1 MTERRMGDPM
11 VTALQLHTL
20 QDISEGAV
28 VRASPAVDAKQEEWE
43 RKGSERGSPS
53 SRIAYQPVQW
63 ALSNDL
69 ARLDESSTS
78 HDEDGKVRT
87 PLVITPAG
95 TTYLREHRDEALV
108 DAEAARREALFTLV
122 RNHQEE
128 MASLVQELRGTTGG
142 ASKPKDAGDRTWWGA
157 CRTIRDRYR
166 AEYDELTESLLRSST
181 RAYLGLKA
189 DDEIFTRAWAATE
202 GVSRRPEKAI
212 TLYRELRD
220 RRRRDTFDE
229 LRGQALSVRAELE
242 ELTAS
247 IRDASLRRDV
257 AAITLRLRHGWT
269 DAAIRRAASMYT
281 SWPPKLMEDYSQPGP
296 AGQPVVK
303 EEYASW
309 YLDADTAQ
317 RTLVDQAQRTKMLRE
332 QHDNVR
338 TRRDALVREMAEAGF
353 SQIYVRRLLGMMDP
367 SGKVRIQQLWPA
379 ELKAPPRRRR

>member
-28 VRASPAVDAKQEEWE
+28 VRASPAVDNTQEEWE
-43 RKGSERGSPS
+43 RTSPKGDVSS

-63 ALSNDL
+63 ALSNGL
-69 ARLDESSTS
+69 ARLDESSAI
-78 HDEDGKVRT
+78 HGEDGKVRT

-95 TTYLREHRDEALV
+95 TAYLREHRDEALV

-128 MASLVQELRGTTGG
+128 MASLVQELRGTAGD
-142 ASKPKDAGDRTWWGA
+142 ASKPKGAGDRAWWRA
-157 CRTIRDRYR
+157 SRTIRDRYR
-166 AEYDELTESLLRSST
+166 AEYDELTESLLWSST

-189 DDEIFTRAWAATE
+189 DDEVFTRAWAATE
-202 GVSRRPEKAI
+202 GVYRRPEKAI
-212 TLYRELRD
+212 VLYRELRD

-242 ELTAS
+242 ELNAAIHDS
-247 IRDASLRRDV
+247 SLHRDV

-269 DAAIRRAASMYT
+269 DAAIRRTASMYT

-303 EEYASW
+303 EQYATW
-309 YLDADTAQ
+309 YPDADSAQ
-317 RTLVDQAQRTKMLRE
+317 RAMVDQAQRTKALRK
-332 QHDNVR
+332 QHDNIR
-338 TRRDALVREMAEAGF
+338 ARRDALVREMAEAGF
-353 SQIYVRRLLGMMDP
+353 SQIYMRRLLGMMDE
-367 SGKVRIQQLWPA
+367 SGKVRMQQLA
-379 ELKAPPRRRR
+379 SSKGRS